1 MFEIWLLTKSTEGK
15 GPIPLFPSE
24 GALSGFDSAS
34 VFQRQCKDTKSGKRN
49 SRFLMVS
56 NGFSRF
62 PTLLSLMVLPNRRKY
77 TIPEWG

>member
-1 MFEIWLLTKSTEGK
+1 MFEIWLLTKSHEGK
-15 GPIPLFPSE
+15 GPIPLLSSE

-56 NGFSRF
+56 NGFSRIF
-62 PTLLSLMVLPNRRKY
+62 SVSCVSFSYGSPK
-77 TIPEWG
+77 

>member
-15 GPIPLFPSE
+15 RPIPLLPSE

-56 NGFSRF
+56 NGFSRILTVSYVSF
-62 PTLLSLMVLPNRRKY
+62 SYGSPK
-77 TIPEWG
+77 